1 MAEEKA
7 KDKKSIG
14 LSLKSAI
21 PTSDDSEE
29 EDVEGSEA
37 ENLTLFVRKFKRF
50 MKKKNPKGKKIQQ
63 KKIFKKNEPNSS
75 NFTCFECEKPNRIKF
90 ECSIYLKKQQNGE
103 KKSRSHNKNY

>member
-1 MAEEKA
+1 MDMPRMAEEKA

-50 MKKKNPKGKKIQQ
+50 MKKKNPKGKKIQ
-63 KKIFKKNEPNSS
+63 
-75 NFTCFECEKPNRIKF
+75 
-90 ECSIYLKKQQNGE
+90 
-103 KKSRSHNKNY
+103 